1 MNGLGQGVTSVSL
14 NRDIDEIQTTQ
25 QESVNEL
32 VQELE
37 ATKTELLES
46 LADLEDEVEVYFDDL
61 EEKLTKRQK
70 LIMEEV
76 DTASHRLRIRLSD
89 SIVPILSGL
98 NNSPI
103 ENIDEDFGGW
113 RAVGPVNWMLF
124 SQTAYQNK
132 KVKDIEHLY
141 MTTKVYNAA
150 DPPRI
155 DVYTKPQNDNSDA
168 DTWYNKKIMYQF
180 PGNVPLLDGGVY
192 LAYVKEPGRSRTSFD
207 MQQVELERSDS
218 GASNDEIL
226 MVTVSGGEDADF
238 AVQRFGNNI
247 TINEEI
253 VLASDIEE

>member
-1 MNGLGQGVTSVSL
+1 MNGLGQGITSVTQ
-14 NRDIDEIQTTQ
+14 DIDKIQTTQ
-25 QESVNEL
+25 QETVLEL
-32 VQELE
+32 VDELE
-37 ATKTELLES
+37 KTKTELLES
-46 LADLEDEVEVYFDDL
+46 LADLEDEIEVYFDDL
-61 EEKLTKRQK
+61 EERLTKRQK
-70 LIMEEV
+70 LLIEQV
-76 DTASHRLRIRLSD
+76 DVATHRLRIRLSD

-103 ENIDEDFGGW
+103 ENVDEDFGGW
-113 RAVGPVNWMLF
+113 RANGPVNWMLF

-155 DVYTKPQNDNSDA
+155 DVYTKPKNNSSDA

-180 PGNVPLLDGGVY
+180 PDDVPLLDGGVY
-192 LAYVKEPGRSRTSFD
+192 LAYVNEPGRSRTSFD

-226 MVTVSGGEDADF
+226 MVTISGEEDADF

-247 TINEEI
+247 TTNEEI
-253 VLASDIEE
+253 VLVSDIEE

>member
-1 MNGLGQGVTSVSL
+1 MNGLGQGITSVTQ
-14 NRDIDEIQTTQ
+14 DIDNIQATQ
-25 QESVNEL
+25 QESVVEL

-37 ATKTELLES
+37 TTKTELLES
-46 LADLEDEVEVYFDDL
+46 LADLEDEIEVYFDDL
-61 EEKLTKRQK
+61 EERLTKRQK
-70 LIMEEV
+70 LIIEQV
-76 DTASHRLRIRLSD
+76 DVATHRLRIRLSD

-103 ENIDEDFGGW
+103 ENVDEEFGGW

-141 MTTKVYNAA
+141 MTTKVYNAT

-155 DVYTKPQNDNSDA
+155 DVYTKPKNDNSDA

-180 PGNVPLLDGGVY
+180 PGTVPLLDGGVY
-192 LAYVKEPGRSRTSFD
+192 LAYVNKPGRSRTTFD

-218 GASNDEIL
+218 GANNDEIL
-226 MVTVSGGEDADF
+226 MITISGEEDADF

-253 VLASDIEE
+253 VLVSDIEE